1 MILNQGFHKNNRR
14 TKLIKRLGYGFRNFS
29 NFRLRSLL

>member
-14 TKLIKRLGYGFRNFS
+14 TLFL
-29 NFRLRSLL
+29 